1 MVKVVSTRLHV
12 FYHKIKLIKLSK
24 KTLNFFFP
32 YENDI
37 GPRGRMHLAILKAA
51 LAPCSQYIWVVI

>member
-12 FYHKIKLIKLSK
+12 FYHKIKVDKIKQEDLE
-24 KTLNFFFP
+24 FFFS

-51 LAPCSQYIWVVI
+51 LAPCNQYI